1 MPTSSRNKIELVIFD
16 WDGTIC
22 DSIGKIVTAFIQT
35 AMQLDFEVLSRS
47 KISEII
53 GLKLKDAIG
62 LLYPSATMNQITE
75 FSSLYSKNYR
85 LTAAP
90 VLYPGIRDLLV
101 DLVKNDI
108 SLCIATGKSSGGLD
122 RDLRSCNLSS
132 FFKKLKTPFSIL
144 WNDGPKLKKL
154 NHELKKNNLAPSELG
169 KGRNVW
175 YCIGMCIARD
185 SARSVA
191 LHDCDIKTYDRRMLA
206 KLFYPVVNPLFNFE
220 FCKGYYPRVANDKM
234 NGRVARLLVFPLL
247 TALEKTIGKS
257 EYLEFMKSFKY
268 PLAGEFS
275 FRRNVLPELR
285 ISSDWG
291 IEVGILSE
299 MQRSFSPQNICQ
311 VDLADTYDHKHQ
323 VLSLDDETKG
333 LSRMSIDIIK
343 TFIKKL
349 ATQGNTFSREK
360 FRSLKATYYRSAL
373 DLIDIYRSD
382 AMMNGLKFDSH
393 TEEQAVE
400 LFAMNIMKAGEAF
413 ILNPMDTP
421 FIPTWSRV
429 KSAIPDFLGRLE
441 KVVNDDNKKYS

>member
-1 MPTSSRNKIELVIFD
+1 MSEFSQNGIVSTLHDFGTKSTKEIEGELLKFSSERKMELILPCLFSEIEGDALPN
-16 WDGTIC
+16 
-22 DSIGKIVTAFIQT
+22 IV
-35 AMQLDFEVLSRS
+35 
-47 KISEII
+47 SEIKKTNYLNHIII
-53 GLKLKDAIG
+53 GLDKANEDQARKAW
-62 LLYPSATMNQITE
+62 T
-75 FSSLYSKNYR
+75 
-85 LTAAP
+85 
-90 VLYPGIRDLLV
+90 
-101 DLVKNDI
+101 
-108 SLCIATGKSSGGLD
+108 
-122 RDLRSCNLSS
+122 
-132 FFKKLKTPFSIL
+132 FFEQLETPFTIL
-144 WNDGPKLKKL
+144 WNDGPNLKKL
-154 NHELKKNNLAPSELG
+154 DKELKKKDLAPSEKG

-175 YCIGMCIARD
+175 YCIGMSIARD
-185 SARSVA
+185 TARSVA

-220 FCKGYYPRVANDKM
+220 FCKGYYPRVADGKM

-257 EYLEFMKSFKY
+257 DYLDFMKSFKY

-291 IEVGILSE
+291 IEIGILSE
-299 MQRSFSPQNICQ
+299 MQRSYSPQNICQ
-311 VDLADTYDHKHQ
+311 VDLAETYDHKHQ
-323 VLSLDDETKG
+323 KLSIDDETKG

-349 ATQGNTFSREK
+349 ATQGHSFSREK

-382 AMMNGLKFDSH
+382 ADMNGLKFDSH
-393 TEEQAVE
+393 TEEKAVE

-441 KVVNDDNKKYS
+441 KVVNDDNKKYY

>member
-1 MPTSSRNKIELVIFD
+1 MSDFSQNGVISTLHDFNTKSTSIIESELLKFSKQRKMELILPCLYSELE
-16 WDGTIC
+16 GAALP
-22 DSIGKIVTAFIQT
+22 KIVEEISKTKY
-35 AMQLDFEVLSRS
+35 LDH
-47 KISEII
+47 III
-53 GLKLKDAIG
+53 GLDKANETQAKKAW
-62 LLYPSATMNQITE
+62 
-75 FSSLYSKNYR
+75 K
-85 LTAAP
+85 
-90 VLYPGIRDLLV
+90 
-101 DLVKNDI
+101 
-108 SLCIATGKSSGGLD
+108 
-122 RDLRSCNLSS
+122 
-132 FFKKLKTPFSIL
+132 FFKKLKTSFSIL
-144 WNDGPKLKKL
+144 WNDGPGMKKL
-154 NHELKKNNLAPSELG
+154 DQELKKNNLAPSELG

-191 LHDCDIKTYDRRMLA
+191 LHDCDIKTYDRRMLS

-220 FCKGYYPRVANDKM
+220 FCKGYYPRVANEKM

-257 EYLEFMKSFKY
+257 DYLEFMKSFKY

-323 VLSLDDETKG
+323 VLSIDDETKG

-382 AMMNGLKFDSH
+382 AIMNGLKFDSH
-393 TEEQAVE
+393 TEEKAVE

-441 KVVNDDNKKYS
+441 KVVNDDNKKHY

>member
-1 MPTSSRNKIELVIFD
+1 MSDFSQNGVISTLHDFNTKSTSIIESELLKFSKQRKMELILPCLYSELE
-16 WDGTIC
+16 GAALP
-22 DSIGKIVTAFIQT
+22 KIVEEISKTKY
-35 AMQLDFEVLSRS
+35 LDH
-47 KISEII
+47 III
-53 GLKLKDAIG
+53 GLDKANETQAKKAW
-62 LLYPSATMNQITE
+62 
-75 FSSLYSKNYR
+75 K
-85 LTAAP
+85 
-90 VLYPGIRDLLV
+90 
-101 DLVKNDI
+101 
-108 SLCIATGKSSGGLD
+108 
-122 RDLRSCNLSS
+122 
-132 FFKKLKTPFSIL
+132 FFKKLKTSFSIL
-144 WNDGPKLKKL
+144 WNDGPGMKKL
-154 NHELKKNNLAPSELG
+154 DQELKKNNLAPSELG

-220 FCKGYYPRVANDKM
+220 FCKGYYPRVANEKM

-257 EYLEFMKSFKY
+257 DYLEFMKSFKY

-323 VLSLDDETKG
+323 VLSIDDETKG

-382 AMMNGLKFDSH
+382 AIMNGLKFDSH
-393 TEEQAVE
+393 TEEKAVE
-400 LFAMNIMKAGEAF
+400 LFAINIMKAGEAF

-441 KVVNDDNKKYS
+441 KVVNDDNKKHY

>member
-1 MPTSSRNKIELVIFD
+1 MSDFSQNGIISTLHDFGTKSTSIIEKELLEFSKQRKMELILPCLYSEL
-16 WDGTIC
+16 DG
-22 DSIGKIVTAFIQT
+22 SALPKIVDEISKTKY
-35 AMQLDFEVLSRS
+35 LDHV
-47 KISEII
+47 II
-53 GLKLKDAIG
+53 GLDRANEKQAK
-62 LLYPSATMNQITE
+62 SAW
-75 FSSLYSKNYR
+75 K
-85 LTAAP
+85 
-90 VLYPGIRDLLV
+90 
-101 DLVKNDI
+101 
-108 SLCIATGKSSGGLD
+108 
-122 RDLRSCNLSS
+122 
-132 FFKKLKTPFSIL
+132 FFKKIKTPFTIL
-144 WNDGPKLKKL
+144 WNDGPQLKKL
-154 NHELKKNNLAPSELG
+154 DQELRKKDLAPSELG

-175 YCIGMCIARD
+175 YCIGMSIARD

-220 FCKGYYPRVANDKM
+220 FCKGYYPRVANEKM

-257 EYLEFMKSFKY
+257 DYLDFMKSFKY

-311 VDLADTYDHKHQ
+311 VDLADSYDHKHQ
-323 VLSLDDETKG
+323 SLSLDDETKG

-373 DLIDIYRSD
+373 DLIDIYRND
-382 AMMNGLKFDSH
+382 ADMNGLEFDSH
-393 TEEQAVE
+393 TEEKAVE
-400 LFAMNIMKAGEAF
+400 LFAINIMKAGEAF

-429 KSAIPDFLGRLE
+429 KSAIPDFLKRLKE
-441 KVVNDDNKKYS
+441 VVNEDNKKYN

>member
-1 MPTSSRNKIELVIFD
+1 MS
-16 WDGTIC
+16 
-22 DSIGKIVTAFIQT
+22 
-35 AMQLDFEVLSRS
+35 
-47 KISEII
+47 
-53 GLKLKDAIG
+53 
-62 LLYPSATMNQITE
+62 E
-75 FSSLYSKNYR
+75 FSQNGIISTLHDFGTRSTNEIEKDLLKFSKERKMELILPCLYSELEGSALPNI
-85 LTAAP
+85 
-90 VLYPGIRDLLV
+90 VEE
-101 DLVKNDI
+101 I
-108 SLCIATGKSSGGLD
+108 SKTKYLDHIIVGLD
-122 RDLRSCNLSS
+122 KANEKQAQKAWK

-144 WNDGPKLKKL
+144 WNDGPGLKKL
-154 NHELKKNNLAPSELG
+154 DQELKKKDLSPNELG

-175 YCIGMCIARD
+175 YCIGMSIARD
-185 SARSVA
+185 TARSVA

-220 FCKGYYPRVANDKM
+220 FCKGYYPRVADNKM

-275 FRRNVLPELR
+275 FRRNILPELR

-323 VLSLDDETKG
+323 VLSIDDETKG

-349 ATQGNTFSREK
+349 ATQGNSFSREK

-382 AMMNGLKFDSH
+382 ADMNGLQFDSH
-393 TEEQAVE
+393 TEEKAVE
-400 LFAMNIMKAGEAF
+400 LFAENIMKAGESF
-413 ILNPMDTP
+413 VLNPMNTP

-429 KSAIPDFLGRLE
+429 KSAIPNFLTQLKE
-441 KVVNDDNKKYS
+441 TVNEDNKKYN

>member
-1 MPTSSRNKIELVIFD
+1 MSDFSQNGVVSTLHDFKTKSTSVIESELSKFSKQRKMELILPCLYSELE
-16 WDGTIC
+16 GTALP
-22 DSIGKIVTAFIQT
+22 KIVEEISKTKY
-35 AMQLDFEVLSRS
+35 LDH
-47 KISEII
+47 III
-53 GLKLKDAIG
+53 GLDKANETQAKKAW
-62 LLYPSATMNQITE
+62 
-75 FSSLYSKNYR
+75 K
-85 LTAAP
+85 
-90 VLYPGIRDLLV
+90 
-101 DLVKNDI
+101 
-108 SLCIATGKSSGGLD
+108 
-122 RDLRSCNLSS
+122 
-132 FFKKLKTPFSIL
+132 FFKKLKTTFSIL

-154 NHELKKNNLAPSELG
+154 DQELKKNNLAPSELG

-323 VLSLDDETKG
+323 VLSMDDETKG

-441 KVVNDDNKKYS
+441 KVVNDDNKKYY

>member
-1 MPTSSRNKIELVIFD
+1 MS
-16 WDGTIC
+16 
-22 DSIGKIVTAFIQT
+22 
-35 AMQLDFEVLSRS
+35 
-47 KISEII
+47 
-53 GLKLKDAIG
+53 
-62 LLYPSATMNQITE
+62 E
-75 FSSLYSKNYR
+75 FSQNGIISTLHDFGTKSTNEIEKDLLRFSKERKMELILPCLYSELEGKALPNI
-85 LTAAP
+85 
-90 VLYPGIRDLLV
+90 VEE
-101 DLVKNDI
+101 I
-108 SLCIATGKSSGGLD
+108 SKTKYLDHIIVGLD
-122 RDLRSCNLSS
+122 KANEKQAKNAWK
-132 FFKKLKTPFSIL
+132 FFKKLKSPFSIL
-144 WNDGPKLKKL
+144 WNDGPGLKKL
-154 NHELKKNNLAPSELG
+154 DKELKKSDLAPNELG

-175 YCIGMCIARD
+175 YCLGMSIARD
-185 SARSVA
+185 TARSVA

-206 KLFYPVVNPLFNFE
+206 KLLYPVVNPLFNFE
-220 FCKGYYPRVANDKM
+220 FCKGYYPRVADKKM

-257 EYLEFMKSFKY
+257 DYLEFMKSFKY

-323 VLSLDDETKG
+323 ILSADDESKG

-349 ATQGNTFSREK
+349 ATQGNSFSREK
-360 FRSLKATYYRSAL
+360 FRSLKATYYRCAL
-373 DLIDIYRSD
+373 DLIDIYRND
-382 AMMNGLKFDSH
+382 ADMNGLKFDSH
-393 TEEQAVE
+393 TEEKAVE

-429 KSAIPDFLGRLE
+429 KSAIPDFLKRLE
-441 KVVNDDNKKYS
+441 QVVNEDNKKYN

>member
-1 MPTSSRNKIELVIFD
+1 MGDFSQNGIVSTLHDFGTKSTNEIEKDLLNFSKERKMELILPCLYSELE
-16 WDGTIC
+16 G
-22 DSIGKIVTAFIQT
+22 SALPNIVDQI
-35 AMQLDFEVLSRS
+35 S
-47 KISEII
+47 KTKYLNHVII
-53 GLKLKDAIG
+53 GLDKASESQAKKAW
-62 LLYPSATMNQITE
+62 
-75 FSSLYSKNYR
+75 K
-85 LTAAP
+85 
-90 VLYPGIRDLLV
+90 
-101 DLVKNDI
+101 
-108 SLCIATGKSSGGLD
+108 
-122 RDLRSCNLSS
+122 
-132 FFKKLKTPFSIL
+132 FFKKINVPFTIL

-154 NHELKKNNLAPSELG
+154 DNELKKKNLSPNEMG

-175 YCIGMCIARD
+175 YCIGMCISRD
-185 SARSVA
+185 TARSVA

-220 FCKGYYPRVANDKM
+220 FCKGYYPRIANNKM
-234 NGRVARLLVFPLL
+234 NGRVARLLVAPLL

-257 EYLEFMKSFKY
+257 DYINFMKSFKY

-299 MQRSFSPQNICQ
+299 MQRSFSPNNICQ

-323 VLSLDDETKG
+323 ELSIDDETQG
-333 LSRMSIDIIK
+333 LSKMSIDIIK

-349 ATQGNTFSREK
+349 ATQGNSFSREK

-382 AMMNGLKFDSH
+382 AEMNGLKFDSH
-393 TEEQAVE
+393 KEEEAVE
-400 LFAMNIMKAGEAF
+400 LFAVNIMKAGEAF
-413 ILNPMDTP
+413 YINPMDTP

-429 KSAIPDFLGRLE
+429 KSAIPDFLVRLNKAVSE
-441 KVVNDDNKKYS
+441 DNKKFI

>member
-1 MPTSSRNKIELVIFD
+1 MS
-16 WDGTIC
+16 
-22 DSIGKIVTAFIQT
+22 
-35 AMQLDFEVLSRS
+35 
-47 KISEII
+47 
-53 GLKLKDAIG
+53 
-62 LLYPSATMNQITE
+62 E
-75 FSSLYSKNYR
+75 FSQNGVISTLHDFGTRSTAEIEKDLLKHSKERKMELILPCLYSELEGSALPNI
-85 LTAAP
+85 
-90 VLYPGIRDLLV
+90 VEE
-101 DLVKNDI
+101 I
-108 SLCIATGKSSGGLD
+108 SKTKYLDHIIVGLD
-122 RDLRSCNLSS
+122 KANEKQAKKAWN

-144 WNDGPKLKKL
+144 WNDGPGLKKL
-154 NHELKKNNLAPSELG
+154 NQELKKKDLAPNELG

-175 YCIGMCIARD
+175 YCIGMSIARD
-185 SARSVA
+185 TARSVA

-220 FCKGYYPRVANDKM
+220 FCKGYYPRVAEKKM

-257 EYLEFMKSFKY
+257 DYLEFMKSFKY

-323 VLSLDDETKG
+323 ILSIDDETKG

-349 ATQGNTFSREK
+349 ATQGNSFSREK
-360 FRSLKATYYRSAL
+360 FRSLKATYYRCAL
-373 DLIDIYRSD
+373 DLIDIYRND
-382 AMMNGLKFDSH
+382 ADMNGLKFDSH
-393 TEEQAVE
+393 TEEKAVE

-413 ILNPMDTP
+413 ILSPMDTP

-429 KSAIPDFLGRLE
+429 KSAIPDFLKRL
-441 KVVNDDNKKYS
+441 KQTVNEDNKKYN

>member
-1 MPTSSRNKIELVIFD
+1 LHDFGTKTTSEIEKELLSFSKQRKMELILPCLYSELE
-16 WDGTIC
+16 G
-22 DSIGKIVTAFIQT
+22 SALPKIVKEISKTKY
-35 AMQLDFEVLSRS
+35 LDH
-47 KISEII
+47 II
-53 GLKLKDAIG
+53 
-62 LLYPSATMNQITE
+62 
-75 FSSLYSKNYR
+75 
-85 LTAAP
+85 
-90 VLYPGIRDLLV
+90 V
-101 DLVKNDI
+101 
-108 SLCIATGKSSGGLD
+108 GLD
-122 RDLRSCNLSS
+122 KANSKQAKKAWK
-132 FFKKLKTPFSIL
+132 FFKKLNMPFSIL
-144 WNDGPKLKKL
+144 WNDGPGLKKL
-154 NHELKKNNLAPSELG
+154 DQELKKKDLSPNELG

-175 YCIGMCIARD
+175 YCLGMCIARD

-206 KLFYPVVNPLFNFE
+206 KLFYPVVNPTFNFE
-220 FCKGYYPRVANDKM
+220 FCKGYYPRIASNKM

-257 EYLEFMKSFKY
+257 DYLEFMKSFKY

-323 VLSLDDETKG
+323 ILSIDDETKG

-382 AMMNGLKFDSH
+382 AEMNGLKLDTH
-393 TEEQAVE
+393 TEEKTVE
-400 LFAMNIMKAGEAF
+400 LFARNIMKAGEAF

-429 KSAIPDFLGRLE
+429 KSAIPDFLKRL
-441 KVVNDDNKKYS
+441 KDVVNEDNKKYS

>member
-1 MPTSSRNKIELVIFD
+1 MSDFSQNGIISTLHDFGTKSTVEIEKELLSFSKQRKMELILPCLYSELE
-16 WDGTIC
+16 GTALP
-22 DSIGKIVTAFIQT
+22 KIVKEISKTKY
-35 AMQLDFEVLSRS
+35 LDH
-47 KISEII
+47 II
-53 GLKLKDAIG
+53 
-62 LLYPSATMNQITE
+62 
-75 FSSLYSKNYR
+75 
-85 LTAAP
+85 
-90 VLYPGIRDLLV
+90 V
-101 DLVKNDI
+101 
-108 SLCIATGKSSGGLD
+108 GLD
-122 RDLRSCNLSS
+122 KANSKQAKKAWK
-132 FFKKLKTPFSIL
+132 FFKKLNIPFSIL
-144 WNDGPKLKKL
+144 WNDGPGLKKL
-154 NHELKKNNLAPSELG
+154 DQELKKKDLSPNELG

-175 YCIGMCIARD
+175 YCLGMCIARD

-206 KLFYPVVNPLFNFE
+206 KLFYPVVNPTFNFE
-220 FCKGYYPRVANDKM
+220 FCKGYYPRIASNKM

-257 EYLEFMKSFKY
+257 DYLEFMKSFKY

-323 VLSLDDETKG
+323 ILSIDDETKG

-373 DLIDIYRSD
+373 DLIDIYRTD
-382 AMMNGLKFDSH
+382 AEMNGLKLDTH
-393 TEEQAVE
+393 TEEKTVE
-400 LFAMNIMKAGEAF
+400 LFARNIMKAGEAF

-429 KSAIPDFLGRLE
+429 KSAIPDFLKRLKE
-441 KVVNDDNKKYS
+441 VVNEDNKKYN